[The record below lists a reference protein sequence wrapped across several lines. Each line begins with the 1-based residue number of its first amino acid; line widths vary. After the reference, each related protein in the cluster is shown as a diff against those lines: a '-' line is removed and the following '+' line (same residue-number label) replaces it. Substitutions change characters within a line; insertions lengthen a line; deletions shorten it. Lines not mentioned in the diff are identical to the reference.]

1 MKKQAKIAL
10 VTGAGSGIGRQT
22 ALAFLARGYCT
33 VLSGRRMQTL
43 QESIARAPKEHQEMA
58 LAIACDVADVAA
70 VDELFQRIENDCGR
84 LDVLFNN
91 AGTFTMGAPLG
102 DISPEQ
108 WKSVIDINLTGSFL
122 CARAAFNLMRR
133 QTPQGGRIINNGSI
147 SAYVP
152 RPGSA
157 PYTASK
163 HAIAGLTKSTALD
176 GRPFNIA
183 CGQIDVGNAASDMTA
198 RMPEGVLQAD
208 GSVAAEPTMD
218 ARHVADA
225 VIHMASLPLDAN
237 ILFMTVMAT
246 NMPYVGRG

>member
-1 MKKQAKIAL
+1 MKTQEKIAL
-10 VTGAGSGIGRQT
+10 VTGAGSGIGRET
-22 ALAFLARGYCT
+22 TLAFIAHGYRT
-33 VLSGRRMQTL
+33 VLSGRRMDKLRET
-43 QESIARAPKEHQEMA
+43 IARAPKDRQEMA
-58 LAIACDVADVAA
+58 IAIACDVSDAAA
-70 VDELFQRIENDCGR
+70 VDDLFQRIESDCGR

-108 WKSVIDINLTGSFL
+108 WKSVIDVNLTGSFL
-122 CARAAFNLMRR
+122 CARAAFNLMRG

-163 HAIAGLTKSTALD
+163 HAITGLTKSTALD

-198 RMPEGVLQAD
+198 QMSAGVLQAD

-218 ARHVADA
+218 ARHVAGA
-225 VIHMASLPLDAN
+225 VLHMASLPLDAN